1 LTEETGIT
9 ITLSNCEGGAMVSLV
24 GRDEEIRQALEV
36 LGSPPGGQPSVLVIE
51 GPVGS
56 GRSRLLA
63 EIAVRARD
71 RGWRVVGEAGWITAD
86 RARRL
91 LQRARR
97 ETGPLLLTC
106 DHPHRIEPGT
116 WPALDRLAES
126 VPLLVTVTGRIEA
139 DPVAADH
146 LSNADARH
154 LRLAPLTPAEVA
166 SLAAAW
172 LGGRPT
178 DGLLQLCRVAAGRP
192 GALTDLLDGLR
203 EEDLVRVEDGRAS
216 LTAARLP
223 RRTEARL
230 QRQVAALSPAA
241 RHLVQAATT
250 LRGRFPLARLA
261 RLMRSGLVSLLPALD
276 ETIAAGLLD
285 GDTELLAF
293 RHERVRA
300 AVEATM
306 PRPVVAAL
314 RGEQPRTGPRR
325 PHPPAVPPRPAGRR
339 DLAVLS
345 VREREIAEL
354 AGQALT
360 NQQIAGRL
368 NRSPHTVNYHLR
380 QIFRKLGISSRV
392 ELAGLTVHPHA
403 GTRQAYG
410 QGAP

>member
-1 LTEETGIT
+1 
-9 ITLSNCEGGAMVSLV
+9 MVSLV

-36 LGSPPGGQPSVLVIE
+36 LGGLPAGRPAVLVIE
-51 GPVGS
+51 GPAGS

-71 RGWRVVGEAGWITAD
+71 RGWRTVGEAGWITAD

-91 LQRARR
+91 LQRVRR
-97 ETGPLLLTC
+97 EPGPLLLTC
-106 DHPHRIEPGT
+106 DHPHRIEPGA

-126 VPLLVTVTGRIEA
+126 VPLLITVTGRIEA
-139 DPVAADH
+139 DPLAADH
-146 LSNADARH
+146 LLGGETH
-154 LRLAPLTPAEVA
+154 HIRLAPLTPAEVA
-166 SLAAAW
+166 SLAGAS

-178 DGLLQLCRVAAGRP
+178 DGVLSLCRVAAGRP
-192 GALTDLLDGLR
+192 GALADLLDGLR
-203 EEDLVRVEDGRAS
+203 EEGLVRVEDGRVS
-216 LTAARLP
+216 LTATRLP

-230 QRQVAALSPAA
+230 QRQVATLSPAA

-276 ETIAAGLLD
+276 ETLAAGLLD
-285 GDTELLAF
+285 GDTDLLTF
-293 RHERVRA
+293 RHELVRT

-314 RGEQPRTGPRR
+314 RSEVPRTGPRR
-325 PHPPAVPPRPAGRR
+325 SHPPAVPPRRGGLR

-368 NRSPHTVNYHLR
+368 GRSPHTVNYHLR
-380 QIFRKLGISSRV
+380 QIFQKLGISSRV
-392 ELAGLTVHPHA
+392 ELAGLTGRGHVGTHP
-403 GTRQAYG
+403 GG
-410 QGAP
+410 E

>member
-1 LTEETGIT
+1 
-9 ITLSNCEGGAMVSLV
+9 MVSLI

-36 LGSPPGGQPSVLVIE
+36 LEELPAGQPSVLVIE
-51 GPVGS
+51 GPAGS

-71 RGWRVVGEAGWITAD
+71 RGWRTVGEAGWITAD

-97 ETGPLLLTC
+97 EPGPMLLTC
-106 DHPHRIEPGT
+106 DHPHRVEPGA
-116 WPALDRLAES
+116 WPALDRLAET
-126 VPLLVTVTGRIEA
+126 VPVLVMVTGRIEA
-139 DPVAADH
+139 DPLAADH
-146 LSNADARH
+146 LLGAETH
-154 LRLAPLTPAEVA
+154 HIRLPPLTPAEVA
-166 SLAAAW
+166 ALVASE
-172 LGGRPT
+172 LGGLPG
-178 DGLLQLCRVAAGRP
+178 DGLLTLCRVAAGRP
-192 GALTDLLDGLR
+192 GALSDLLTGLR
-203 EEDLVRVEDGRAS
+203 EEEMLRVEDARIG
-216 LTAARLP
+216 LTATRLP

-230 QRQVAALSPAA
+230 RRQVAALSPAA
-241 RHLVQAATT
+241 RHLVQAATA

-261 RLMRSGLVSLLPALD
+261 RLMRSGLVSLLPPLD
-276 ETIAAGLLD
+276 EVIAAGLLD

-293 RHERVRA
+293 RHELVRT

-325 PHPPAVPPRPAGRR
+325 SHPPAAPPRRGGLR
-339 DLAVLS
+339 DLTVLS

-380 QIFRKLGISSRV
+380 QIFQKLGISSRV
-392 ELAGLTVHPHA
+392 ELAGLTGRGHA
-403 GTRQAYG
+403 GTRPG
-410 QGAP
+410 GA

>member
-1 LTEETGIT
+1 
-9 ITLSNCEGGAMVSLV
+9 MVSLV
-24 GRDEEIRQALEV
+24 GRDDEIRQALEV
-36 LGSPPGGQPSVLVIE
+36 LEELPTGQPSVLVIE
-51 GPVGS
+51 GPAGS

-71 RGWRVVGEAGWITAD
+71 RGFRTVGEAGWITAD

-97 ETGPLLLTC
+97 EPGPFLLTC
-106 DHPHRIEPGT
+106 DHPHRIEPGA
-116 WPALDRLAES
+116 WPALDRMAES
-126 VPLLVTVTGRIEA
+126 VPVLVTVTGRIDP

-146 LSNADARH
+146 LFANETHRI
-154 LRLAPLTPAEVA
+154 RLEPLTPAEVA
-166 SLAAAW
+166 ELAAEE

-178 DGLLQLCRVAAGRP
+178 DGVLALCRVAAGRP
-192 GALTDLLDGLR
+192 GALADLLAGLR
-203 EEDLVRVEDGRAS
+203 EDGLVQVTDGRAS

-223 RRTEARL
+223 RRTSARL

-250 LRGRFPLARLA
+250 LKGRFPLARLA
-261 RLMRSGLVSLLPALD
+261 RLMRAGLVSLLPALD
-276 ETIAAGLLD
+276 EAIAAGLLD
-285 GDTELLAF
+285 GDTELLSF
-293 RHERVRA
+293 RHELVRA

-325 PHPPAVPPRPAGRR
+325 SHPPAVPPRRSGLR
-339 DLAVLS
+339 DLGVLS

-368 NRSPHTVNYHLR
+368 GRSPHTVNYHLR
-380 QIFRKLGISSRV
+380 QIFQKLGISSRV
-392 ELAGLTVHPHA
+392 ELAALTGRGHA
-403 GTRQAYG
+403 GTRPG
-410 QGAP
+410 GA

>member
-1 LTEETGIT
+1 
-9 ITLSNCEGGAMVSLV
+9 MVSLV

-36 LGSPPGGQPSVLVIE
+36 LGGLPAGRPAVLVIE
-51 GPVGS
+51 GPAGS

-71 RGWRVVGEAGWITAD
+71 RGWRTVGEAGWITAD

-91 LQRARR
+91 LQRVRR
-97 ETGPLLLTC
+97 EPGPLLLTC
-106 DHPHRIEPGT
+106 DHPHRIEPGA

-126 VPLLVTVTGRIEA
+126 VPLLITVTGRIEA
-139 DPVAADH
+139 DPLAADH
-146 LSNADARH
+146 LLGGETH
-154 LRLAPLTPAEVA
+154 HIRLAPLTPAEVA
-166 SLAAAW
+166 SLAGAS

-178 DGLLQLCRVAAGRP
+178 DGVLSLCRVAAGRP
-192 GALTDLLDGLR
+192 GALADLLDGLR
-203 EEDLVRVEDGRAS
+203 EEGLVRVEDGRVS
-216 LTAARLP
+216 LTATRLP

-230 QRQVAALSPAA
+230 QRQVATLSPAA

-276 ETIAAGLLD
+276 ETLAAGLLD
-285 GDTELLAF
+285 GDTDLLTF
-293 RHERVRA
+293 RHELVRT

-314 RGEQPRTGPRR
+314 RSEVPRTGPRR
-325 PHPPAVPPRPAGRR
+325 SHPPAVPPRRGGLR

-368 NRSPHTVNYHLR
+368 GRSPHTVNYHLR
-380 QIFRKLGISSRV
+380 QIFQKLGISSRV
-392 ELAGLTVHPHA
+392 ELAGLTGRGHGGTHP
-403 GTRQAYG
+403 G
-410 QGAP
+410 GA

>member
-1 LTEETGIT
+1 
-9 ITLSNCEGGAMVSLV
+9 MVSLV
-24 GRDEEIRQALEV
+24 GRDEQIRRALEL
-36 LGSPPGGQPSVLVIE
+36 LGTLPVGRPAVLVIE
-51 GPVGS
+51 GPAGS

-71 RGWRVVGEAGWITAD
+71 RGWRTVGEIGWITAD

-97 ETGPLLLTC
+97 DPGPLLLTC
-106 DHPHRIEPGT
+106 DHPHRIGAGT
-116 WPALDRLAES
+116 WPALDRLAQS
-126 VPLLVTVTGRIEA
+126 VPVLVTVTGRIET
-139 DPVAADH
+139 DPLAADH
-146 LSNADARH
+146 LLGGETHHIH
-154 LRLAPLTPAEVA
+154 LPPLTGAEVA
-166 SLAAAW
+166 ALVAAA
-172 LGGRPT
+172 LGGRPAE
-178 DGLLQLCRVAAGRP
+178 DVLQLCRVAAGRP
-192 GALTDLLDGLR
+192 GALADLLDGLR
-203 EEDLVRVEDGRAS
+203 EEGLVRAADGRLS
-216 LTAARLP
+216 LVATRLP
-223 RRTEARL
+223 RRTESRL
-230 QRQVAALSPAA
+230 HRQVALLSPSA

-276 ETIAAGLLD
+276 EAIAAGLLD
-285 GDTELLAF
+285 GDTDLLAF
-293 RHERVRA
+293 RHELVRA

-314 RGEQPRTGPRR
+314 RSEQPRTGTRR
-325 PHPPAVPPRPAGRR
+325 PHPPAAPTRRGGSR

-392 ELAGLTVHPHA
+392 ELAGLTGRGHA
-403 GTRQAYG
+403 GTRPGDA
-410 QGAP
+410 

>member
-1 LTEETGIT
+1 
-9 ITLSNCEGGAMVSLV
+9 MVSLI

-36 LGSPPGGQPSVLVIE
+36 LEELPAGQPSVLVIE

-71 RGWRVVGEAGWITAD
+71 RGWRTVGEAGWITAD

-97 ETGPLLLTC
+97 EPGPMLLTC
-106 DHPHRIEPGT
+106 DHPHRIETGA
-116 WPALDRLAES
+116 WPALDRLAET
-126 VPLLVTVTGRIEA
+126 VPVLVTVTGRIEA
-139 DPVAADH
+139 DPLAADH
-146 LSNADARH
+146 MLGAETH
-154 LRLAPLTPAEVA
+154 HIRLPPLTPAEVA
-166 SLAAAW
+166 ALVASELRGLPGDDLLA
-172 LGGRPT
+172 
-178 DGLLQLCRVAAGRP
+178 LCRVAAGRP
-192 GALTDLLDGLR
+192 GALSDLLAGLR
-203 EEDLVRVEDGRAS
+203 EEEMLRVGDARIG

-230 QRQVAALSPAA
+230 RRQVATLSPAA
-241 RHLVQAATT
+241 RHLVQAATA

-261 RLMRSGLVSLLPALD
+261 RLMRSGLVSLLPPLD
-276 ETIAAGLLD
+276 EVIAAGLLD

-293 RHERVRA
+293 RHELVRT

-306 PRPVVAAL
+306 PRPVVAAF
-314 RGEQPRTGPRR
+314 RSEQPRTGPRR
-325 PHPPAVPPRPAGRR
+325 SHPPAAPPRRGGLR
-339 DLAVLS
+339 DLTVLS

-380 QIFRKLGISSRV
+380 QIFQKLGISSRV
-392 ELAGLTVHPHA
+392 ELAGLTGRGHA
-403 GTRQAYG
+403 GTRPG
-410 QGAP
+410 GA

>member
-1 LTEETGIT
+1 
-9 ITLSNCEGGAMVSLV
+9 MVSLV
-24 GRDEEIRQALEV
+24 GRDEEIRQALDL
-36 LGSPPGGQPSVLVIE
+36 LGTLPVGRPAVLVIE
-51 GPVGS
+51 GPAGS

-71 RGWRVVGEAGWITAD
+71 RGWRTVGETGWITAD

-97 ETGPLLLTC
+97 DPGPLLLTC

-126 VPLLVTVTGRIEA
+126 VPVLVTVTGRIEA
-139 DPVAADH
+139 DPLAADH
-146 LSNADARH
+146 LLGGEAH
-154 LRLAPLTPAEVA
+154 HIRLPPLSPAEVTA
-166 SLAAAW
+166 LVAGT

-178 DGLLQLCRVAAGRP
+178 EGVLQLCRVAAGRP
-192 GALTDLLDGLR
+192 GALADLLDGLR
-203 EEDLVRVEDGRAS
+203 EERLVLVGGGRVS
-216 LTAARLP
+216 LVATRLP

-230 QRQVAALSPAA
+230 RRQVTTLSPAA

-276 ETIAAGLLD
+276 EVIAAGLLD

-293 RHERVRA
+293 RHELVRD

-314 RGEQPRTGPRR
+314 RSEQPRTGPRR
-325 PHPPAVPPRPAGRR
+325 SHPPAAPPRRGGLR
-339 DLAVLS
+339 DLTVLS

-380 QIFRKLGISSRV
+380 QIFQKLGISSRV
-392 ELAGLTVHPHA
+392 ELAGLTGRGHA
-403 GTRQAYG
+403 GTRPG
-410 QGAP
+410 GA

>member
-1 LTEETGIT
+1 
-9 ITLSNCEGGAMVSLV
+9 MVSLI

-36 LGSPPGGQPSVLVIE
+36 LEELPAGQPSVLVIE

-71 RGWRVVGEAGWITAD
+71 RGWRTVGEAGWITAD

-97 ETGPLLLTC
+97 EPGPMLLTC
-106 DHPHRIEPGT
+106 DHPHRIEPGA
-116 WPALDRLAES
+116 WPALDRLAET
-126 VPLLVTVTGRIEA
+126 VPVLVTVTGRIEA
-139 DPVAADH
+139 DPLAADH
-146 LSNADARH
+146 MLGAETH
-154 LRLAPLTPAEVA
+154 HIRLPPLTPAEVA
-166 SLAAAW
+166 ALVASELRGLPGDDLLA
-172 LGGRPT
+172 
-178 DGLLQLCRVAAGRP
+178 LCRVAAGRP
-192 GALTDLLDGLR
+192 GALSDLLAGLR
-203 EEDLVRVEDGRAS
+203 EEEMLRVGDARIG

-230 QRQVAALSPAA
+230 RRQVATLSPAA
-241 RHLVQAATT
+241 RHLVQAATA

-261 RLMRSGLVSLLPALD
+261 RLMRSGLVSLLPPLD
-276 ETIAAGLLD
+276 EVIAAGLLD

-293 RHERVRA
+293 RHELVRT

-306 PRPVVAAL
+306 PRPVVAAF
-314 RGEQPRTGPRR
+314 RSEQPRTGPRR
-325 PHPPAVPPRPAGRR
+325 SHPPAAPPRRGGLR
-339 DLAVLS
+339 DLTVLS

-380 QIFRKLGISSRV
+380 QIFQKLGISSRV
-392 ELAGLTVHPHA
+392 ELAGLTGRGHA
-403 GTRQAYG
+403 GTRPG
-410 QGAP
+410 GA